1 MTQYLVIFLHFLQ
14 GVDHLLFLH
23 CVTRILLC
31 HLCVR
36 LFGLVCSGASVEEFL
51 IQSIGLLQWDRR
63 CMDIMLIQPSLSF
76 QNTYSEVNPTK
87 FYSTFYLH
95 LYNHLSFQINLHI
108 LFLFDLLQRLPLVS
122 IEGKEEKKSFMEP
135 YKNTEPTHQAS
146 ENISQGPSRSSFTYK
161 VIEILAMGIAMWT

>member
-1 MTQYLVIFLHFLQ
+1 
-14 GVDHLLFLH
+14 
-23 CVTRILLC
+23 
-31 HLCVR
+31 
-36 LFGLVCSGASVEEFL
+36 
-51 IQSIGLLQWDRR
+51 
-63 CMDIMLIQPSLSF
+63 MDIMLIQPSLSF

-146 ENISQGPSRSSFTYK
+146 ENIS
-161 VIEILAMGIAMWT
+161 